1 MIMIEFLSQ
10 PWPWY
15 VAGPLIGLTV
25 PLLLLFGNKPF
36 GLSSSFKHICAA
48 VLPLKISY
56 LNYNWKDEIWS
67 LFFLFGSLLGGWIG
81 TTLLADQS
89 LSGLS
94 DTLSKTFSEAGPA
107 LSNGLA
113 PAALFSIDNLLSVNG
128 FIFVVVG
135 GFFVGFGTRYAEGC
149 TSGHAISGLS
159 NFQFASL
166 IAVVGFFIGGLFIT
180 HLVIPVLLGGSL

>member
-1 MIMIEFLSQ
+1 MIEFLSQ

-25 PLLLLFGNKPF
+25 PALLLFGNKPF

-48 VLPLKISY
+48 VLPLKIHY
-56 LNYNWKDEIWS
+56 LKYNWKDEIWS

-81 TTLLADQS
+81 TTLLADRS
-89 LSGLS
+89 FANLS
-94 DTLSKTFSEAGPA
+94 DSVVRNLTTLSSSLP
-107 LSNGLA
+107 NGLA
-113 PAALFSIDNLLSVNG
+113 PASLFSIENIFTLNG
-128 FIFVVVG
+128 FIFVAIG

-159 NFQFASL
+159 NLQFASL
-166 IAVVGFFIGGLFIT
+166 IAVVGFFIGGLFVT
-180 HLVIPVLLGGSL
+180 HLIIPVLLGGGL